1 METAFHLTGIYPEW
15 WQGRRFATPV
25 KSWVGGPDNEHVRD
39 NACRILLG
47 EAENRG
53 TGTVPAW
60 AILSIESGRGIAKSV
75 DYFTVKHVT
84 GGTSYCNFKSYKSEE
99 DSWSGATLHF
109 VWFDE
114 EPPYEIYSEGLTRTN
129 AGDSGSPG
137 FAYMTLTPL
146 LGPTEVARL
155 FHPRPVDGNKALVR
169 MGLRDALHYSDKDIP
184 AIIAATPKH
193 ERKARIEGLP
203 QLGEGAIFPFEEDE
217 YVVEG
222 FNPDNKPGWW
232 LDIAG
237 IDFGFNHPCGAVH
250 TIWDRDTDIIFVTK
264 EFREREMLTPNVASA
279 LRKWGKWL
287 PWAWPHDGHIR
298 DKYVGKTVAAQYRD
312 EGLNMLPIHAQ
323 FEDGGMST
331 EAGVDELVN
340 RIATRRLKV
349 FQRCTKLRDEMQ
361 TYHRK
366 KGLIV
371 KEGEDLICAMRNAV
385 IMRRFASSGAPE
397 QYPTHVGMDEDP
409 FDA

>member
-1 METAFHLTGIYPEW
+1 METAFHLTGLYPEW

-25 KSWVGGPDNEHVRD
+25 KCWVGGPDNEHVRD

-60 AILSIESGRGIAKSV
+60 SILSIESSRGIAKSV
-75 DYFTVKHVT
+75 DYFTVKHVS
-84 GGTSYCNFKSYKSEE
+84 GGTSYCKFKSYKEEE

-114 EPPYEIYSEGLTRTN
+114 EPSYDIYSEGLTRTN

-137 FAYMTLTPL
+137 CAFMTLTPL

-155 FHPRPVDGNKALVR
+155 FHPNPVDGSKALVR
-169 MGLRDALHYSDKDIP
+169 MGLRDALHYKDADIP
-184 AIIAATPKH
+184 GIIAATRKH
-193 ERKARIEGLP
+193 ERKARIEGFP
-203 QLGEGAIFPFEEDE
+203 QLGEGAIFPFEEEE
-217 YVVEG
+217 YMVEG
-222 FNPDNKPGWW
+222 FSLDSVPGYWVN
-232 LDIAG
+232 LGG
-237 IDFGFNHPCGAVH
+237 IDFGFNHPTGAVE
-250 TIWDRDTDIIFVTK
+250 TTWDRDTDVIYVMR
-264 EFREREMLTPNVASA
+264 EFREREMLLPMVASH
-279 LRKWGKWL
+279 LKRWGKWL
-287 PWAWPHDGHIR
+287 PWAWPHDGHVR
-298 DKYVGKTVAAQYRD
+298 DKYVGKSVARQYTD
-312 EGLNMLPIHAQ
+312 EGLNMLLMHAQ

-331 EAGVDELVN
+331 EAGVDEMVN
-340 RIATRRLKV
+340 RIATGRLKV
-349 FQRCTKLRDEMQ
+349 FQRCVKLRDEMQ

-385 IMRRFASSGAPE
+385 VMRRFATTAEPPIY
-397 QYPTHVGMDEDP
+397 QTHASEIADP
-409 FDA
+409 FEN